1 MNTAHATEPQPQ
13 HWDGNTHPADPHH
26 CLEVRGL
33 HVHYGTVCALDSISF
48 TLSCG
53 HLLGLVGPNGAGK
66 STLLKAI
73 AGLVP
78 KPAGAIVWQAQPI
91 TPEVRHR
98 QFAYLPQREEVDWNF
113 PITVRGVV
121 EMGRYPFLG
130 IWGRFGKKDREAVNA
145 ALETLDLRD
154 LANRQI
160 SELSGGQQ
168 QRVFLARALAGDA
181 HVLLLDEPFNGLD
194 RDSASRLLQHLRT
207 LADSGRLIIAS
218 SHDLATVRDAFTHA
232 LVLRTRPVA
241 FGEASQILTPETITA
256 AFA

>member
-1 MNTAHATEPQPQ
+1 MIAPAKDPTAPSDGATHRSNPE
-13 HWDGNTHPADPHH
+13 H
-26 CLEVRGL
+26 CLTIEGL
-33 HVHYGTVCALDSISF
+33 HVHYGDVCALDSISF
-48 TLSCG
+48 SLSCG

-73 AGLVP
+73 AGLIP
-78 KPAGAIVWQAQPI
+78 KPAGSIIWQGEPVSA
-91 TPEVRHR
+91 EVRHR

-130 IWGRFGKKDREAVNA
+130 VWGRFRKRDRYAVQNA
-145 ALETLDLRD
+145 IETLDLGD
-154 LANRQI
+154 LAKRQI

-168 QRVFLARALAGDA
+168 QRVFLARALAGEA

-194 RDSASRLLQHLRT
+194 RDSAARLLTHLQS
-207 LADSGRLIIAS
+207 LAASGRLIIAS

-232 LVLRTRPVA
+232 LVLRTRPIT
-241 FGEASQILTPETITA
+241 FGPAAKTLTPETIAA